1 VQNDWP
7 GRSHAE
13 QTRQW
18 PIIAHVG
25 ERIASMPE
33 FDGLLLVGSFA
44 SGTTDDLSDVDF
56 ICVAADRQYE
66 AAWARRAEL
75 ETPNPLF
82 VWDLVVDRTVDEG
95 GHKWITHDLVKVE
108 CGIVDP
114 ARGDTQLAPPYA
126 VVVGDPSI
134 AQRFRPLDP
143 IPLEVLEAYAQKLR
157 DEGLVPEVESRYGEL
172 KAAIRAARSKR

>member
-1 VQNDWP
+1 MQNDWP
-7 GRSHAE
+7 GRALAE

-18 PIIAHVG
+18 PIIAHVS
-25 ERIASMPE
+25 ERIASMRE

-56 ICVAADRQYE
+56 ICVVADGRFE
-66 AAWARRAEL
+66 DAWGRRAEL

-82 VWDLVVDRTVDEG
+82 VWDLVVDPTFDEG

-114 ARGDTQLAPPYA
+114 ARGDTQLAPPFA
-126 VVVGDPSI
+126 VIVGDPSI
-134 AQRFRPLDP
+134 AQRFPAPEP
-143 IPLEVLEAYAQKLR
+143 IPIDVLEAYAQKLR
-157 DEGLVPEVESRYGEL
+157 DNGLVPEVESRYGDL
-172 KAAIRAARSKR
+172 KAAIRAARSER